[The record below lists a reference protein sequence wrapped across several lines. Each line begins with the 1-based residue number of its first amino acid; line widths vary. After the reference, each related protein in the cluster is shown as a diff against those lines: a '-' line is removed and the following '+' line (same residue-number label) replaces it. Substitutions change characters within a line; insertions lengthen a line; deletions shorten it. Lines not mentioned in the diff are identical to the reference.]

1 MYRIFAQLSINA
13 VMTTTVEEIHVTSC
27 CNAFPLEAQ
36 DTTFSEASGVK
47 KKKKKNKT
55 KKSYGYLD

>member
-1 MYRIFAQLSINA
+1 
-13 VMTTTVEEIHVTSC
+13 MTTTVEEIHVTSC